1 MEHDPFHEVRLA
13 HKDAYAEIYDVVS
26 DAAGSLSPAL
36 PTGAQ
41 GRLWL
46 ALDQLR
52 ACNAPTEDIEFAQN
66 ISVTLHVASHALR
79 HSRRG
84 GTRAL
89 QQNLSHYLTATAG
102 EWLKQLPMQ
111 LSA

>member
-1 MEHDPFHEVRLA
+1 MEYDPVQEVRLA

-26 DAAGSLSPAL
+26 DAAASPSLAL

-41 GRLWL
+41 NRLWL

-52 ACNAPTEDIEFAQN
+52 ACSAPSEDIEFAQG
-66 ISVTLHVASHALR
+66 ISVTLHVAAHALR
-79 HSRRG
+79 RSRRG
-84 GTRAL
+84 NIVL
-89 QQNLSHYLTATAG
+89 KQNLSHYLTATAG